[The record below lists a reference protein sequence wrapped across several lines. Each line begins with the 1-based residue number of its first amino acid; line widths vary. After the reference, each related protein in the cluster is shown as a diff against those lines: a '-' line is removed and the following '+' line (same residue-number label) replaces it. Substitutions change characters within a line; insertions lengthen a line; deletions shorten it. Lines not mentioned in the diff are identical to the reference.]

1 MVWNII
7 RLPSPLSKQE
17 GGGGRWVDGS
27 LPTVPTDLQEP
38 ANKLADPANK
48 LAESQARRVTRRVYL
63 ELQEPATNADPAN
76 KLAEFQAQQV
86 MGDGLLRV
94 AEKRAERRMEPS
106 GEGEGM

>member
-1 MVWNII
+1 M
-7 RLPSPLSKQE
+7 
-17 GGGGRWVDGS
+17 DGS

-63 ELQEPATNADPAN
+63 ELQEPAKADPA
-76 KLAEFQAQQV
+76 KAEFQAQQV

-106 GEGEGM
+106 DEGEGM

>member
-1 MVWNII
+1 MDYHLSSVA
-7 RLPSPLSKQE
+7 SPRNRGPRNR
-17 GGGGRWVDGS
+17 GGGGRWVDGP
-27 LPTVPTDLQEP
+27 LPTAPTDLQE
-38 ANKLADPANK
+38 PANK

>member
-1 MVWNII
+1 
-7 RLPSPLSKQE
+7 LS
-17 GGGGRWVDGS
+17 
-27 LPTVPTDLQEP
+27 TVPTDLQEP
-38 ANKLADPANK
+38 AIKLTDPAIK

-63 ELQEPATNADPAN
+63 ELQEPTIKLADPAI

-106 GEGEGM
+106 DEGEGM